1 MKKYKIL
8 IADDEQVIRELL
20 LKFLSKEGYEVE
32 QAADGYDALDKIKKH
47 NYDMLIL
54 DLKMPGIN
62 GMDVITKVN
71 ELNKDITIIVITG
84 YATLETAK
92 AAIKQGCFEYITKPF
107 NMDDV
112 LATIKRAFT
121 TRQLAQDKNK
131 LEEQL
136 RIAERLASLA
146 QMGAGVA
153 HEVNT
158 VLATVKLFLEMLKT
172 RFSPEEKEVKNLGL
186 ILEEVERAEE
196 LIDRFLN
203 FAKPSAAEFV
213 KTDINQLIRK
223 GLKLLESRFSQNDIE
238 VFQQLY
244 SPNVFIECD
253 PIKMEEVFTNIFLNS
268 IDAIVGSGKISV
280 KTQVDDE
287 KAEIEIRDTGIGISA
302 IDIEKVYE
310 PFFTTKASG
319 TGLGLSIVHRII
331 EEHKGII
338 KITSEEKKGTCVR
351 LELPITAKSE

>member
-32 QAADGYDALDKIKKH
+32 QAMDGYDALDKIKKH

-62 GMDVITKVN
+62 GMEVITKLN
-71 ELNKDITIIVITG
+71 ELNKDISIIVITG

-92 AAIKQGCFEYITKPF
+92 NAIKQGCFEYITKPF

-121 TRQLAQDKNK
+121 TRQLTQDKK
-131 LEEQL
+131 RLEEQL
-136 RIAERLASLA
+136 KVTERLASLA
-146 QMGAGVA
+146 EMGAGVA

-158 VLATVKLFLEMLKT
+158 VLATIKIFLEMLRAK
-172 RFSPEEKEVKNLGL
+172 FSPDQKESRNLEL
-186 ILEEVERAEE
+186 IMDEVEVAEK
-196 LIDRFLN
+196 LIDRFIN
-203 FAKPSAAEFV
+203 FTKPSAAEFIR
-213 KTDINQLIRK
+213 TDINQVIRR
-223 GLKLLESRFSQNDIE
+223 GLQLFESRLSRNKIK

-253 PIKMEEVFTNIFLNS
+253 PVKMEEVFTNIFLNS
-268 IDAIVGSGKISV
+268 IDAMASGGELFV
-280 KTQVDDE
+280 KTQVE
-287 KAEIEIRDTGIGISA
+287 GQNLQIEIRDTGIGIPA
-302 IDIEKVYE
+302 GNIEKVYN
-310 PFFTTKASG
+310 PFFTTKANG

-331 EEHKGII
+331 QEHKGII
-338 KITSEEKKGTCVR
+338 KITSKEKKGTSVR
-351 LELPITAKSE
+351 LELPITAKTE